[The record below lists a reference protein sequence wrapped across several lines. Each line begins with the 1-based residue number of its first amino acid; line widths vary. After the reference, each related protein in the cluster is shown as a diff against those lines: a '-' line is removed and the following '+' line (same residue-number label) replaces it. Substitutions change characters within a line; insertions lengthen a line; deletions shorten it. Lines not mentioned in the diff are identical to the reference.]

1 MVNAN
6 VPQQIIVKKS
16 NGTLATTLKILGFVF
31 IICCLSSMW
40 TMYSTTKAVGNAIKN
55 VEWKAAEKQQ
65 PIIRDMSVTT
75 RDTTDITMGAVT
87 DGSQAVS
94 TKSAKIGVYN
104 NCDCESDE
112 VRVVTM
118 NAGSPMDAQGEID
131 IQADDKWKCVNG
143 YNIEIFDYRHSYAGT
158 KDGEYTEGSMNI
170 GNPIPLSQPIKVGC
184 EPGENFSTQSLNFKW
199 KMRE

>member
-1 MVNAN
+1 MGNAA
-6 VPQQIIVKKS
+6 VPTQIIIQKS
-16 NGTLATTLKILGFVF
+16 NSTFGTALKIIGFLC
-31 IICCLSSMW
+31 ILCCLSSVLS
-40 TMYSTTKAVGNAIKN
+40 TYKTTKAAGNAASNSNWEK
-55 VEWKAAEKQQ
+55 VEKRD
-65 PIIRDMSVTT
+65 PIIRDMVVTT
-75 RDTTDITMGAVT
+75 SDTTDITMGAVT

-170 GNPIPLSQPIKVGC
+170 GNPIPLNEPIKVGC

-199 KMRE
+199 KMIE